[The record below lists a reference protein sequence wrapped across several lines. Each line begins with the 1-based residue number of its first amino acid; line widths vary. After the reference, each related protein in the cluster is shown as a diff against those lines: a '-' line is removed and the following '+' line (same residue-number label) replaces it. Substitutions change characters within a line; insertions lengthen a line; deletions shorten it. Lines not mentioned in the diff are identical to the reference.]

1 MDAEEWY
8 NLHLQQ
14 NQAPPIPTSTSS
26 SRKRQDTKQQQP
38 LYKPVPIVYESL
50 TNVNAAV
57 AKALKEDF
65 ILNVRA
71 PIQERDPEEDSEP
84 VFGEQDVEGGEYNET
99 EEEFEQRM
107 EEWNMRQEEAAEE
120 ALVEKTPGS
129 VAFYQIKLRDETR
142 GWEAISSIKSV
153 S

>member
-1 MDAEEWY
+1 LDAEDWY
-8 NLHLQQ
+8 SLHLQQ

-26 SRKRQDTKQQQP
+26 SRKKQDTKQQQP
-38 LYKPVPIVYESL
+38 LFKPVPVVYESL
-50 TNVNAAV
+50 ANVNAAT
-57 AKALKEDF
+57 AKTLKEDF
-65 ILNVRA
+65 ILNVRS
-71 PIQERDPEEDSEP
+71 PVHERDPDEDAEP
-84 VFGEQDVEGGEYNET
+84 VFGEQDVEGSEYNET

-107 EEWNMRQEEAAEE
+107 EEWTMRQEEAAEE
-120 ALVEKTPGS
+120 AHVVKTPGS